1 MDYLVLI
8 IPIIVVF
15 ATQILKLSIDGI
27 KGNLNFRNLFLTY
40 GGMPS
45 SHTAIVTS
53 LTTVVALVEGLSSAV
68 FAVAAIFSF
77 IIIRDAFTF
86 RKHLEDKS
94 RIVNQLVKKL
104 PESEQK
110 KYPTLPNDLGHTV
123 SEVIVGIVWGFSL
136 TVLLNWLI
144 TNYLY

>member
-1 MDYLVLI
+1 MSYLVII

-27 KGNLNFRNLFLTY
+27 KGNLNFKNLFLTY

-45 SHTAIVTS
+45 GHAAIVTS
-53 LTTVVALVEGLSSAV
+53 LTTMVALVEGLSSAV
-68 FAVAAIFSF
+68 FAAAAIFSF

-86 RKHLEDKS
+86 RKYLEDKG
-94 RIVNQLVKKL
+94 RIINQLVKNL

-110 KYPTLPNDLGHTV
+110 KYPTLPNNLGHTV
-123 SEVIVGIVWGFSL
+123 SEVLAGIAWGFVVTL
-136 TVLLNWLI
+136 ILYWLL